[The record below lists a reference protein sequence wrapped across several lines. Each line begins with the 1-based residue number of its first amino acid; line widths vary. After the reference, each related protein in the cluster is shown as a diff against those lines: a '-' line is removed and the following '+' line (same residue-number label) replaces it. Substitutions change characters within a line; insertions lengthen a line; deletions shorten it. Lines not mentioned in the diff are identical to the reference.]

1 MTRLAVASMLA
12 IVALVLLAP
21 AAQAH
26 PLGNFTINRYTRIE
40 LAPESVRLFYVLDMA
55 EVPAFQEIRTIDT
68 NRNQVIDHD
77 EETAYLDGKVNEI
90 RRNVALTVDGAA
102 LTPEI
107 RAAALTFPPGIGG
120 LATLRVEAS
129 FEAHVEVRTDRSYTL
144 AYEDRN
150 YPDRLGWKE
159 VVARALDGI
168 SVEASSVP
176 ASDRSDELRSYPEGG
191 LNSPLDVRAATVTF
205 MRVPGA
211 VGVMPEAKADTNPAR
226 QSSDPL
232 GRLLRRENLTL
243 PVIGLAL
250 IVAAGIGGFHA
261 LTPGHGKTIM
271 AAYLLGTRGRA
282 RHVVMLG
289 ATVAVSHTVGVLAL
303 GGLAVYAANVIAPD
317 RVYPYLGLAA
327 GVIVLA
333 IGLRMLFVRLSGK
346 LGRRRKTSHPGQIGG
361 TRFAKAD
368 RVHPHEHPNGG
379 EEHLHEEQDEEHDH
393 EHTHDHAELAA
404 GPRSGVTWRT
414 LLAIGLA
421 DGAVP
426 SASALVV
433 WLAAISIDRVE
444 FGLVMVAAF
453 GIGMAAALTAVG
465 FLLVRGRTEFENRFV
480 ARSPMAQRLNHA
492 MPWLTAL
499 FVVGAG
505 LFLMVRAAGQS
516 GLF

>member
-1 MTRLAVASMLA
+1 MARLAFASILA

-21 AAQAH
+21 VAQAH

-68 NRNQVIDHD
+68 NRNQVIDRD
-77 EETAYLDGKVNEI
+77 EETAYLDVKVGEVL
-90 RRNVALTVDGAA
+90 RNLAISVDGAA
-102 LTPEI
+102 LAPEI
-107 RAAALTFPPGIGG
+107 QDRALTFPPGLGG
-120 LATLRVEAS
+120 LATLRIETS
-129 FEAHVEVRTDRSYTL
+129 FEARMDVRTGRSYTL

-150 YPDRLGWKE
+150 YADRLGWKE
-159 VVARALDGI
+159 VVARALDGVSI
-168 SVEASSVP
+168 EASSVP

-205 MRVPGA
+205 MRVLGA
-211 VGVMPEAKADTNPAR
+211 VGVMPDAKANTRPAK

-232 GRLLRRENLTL
+232 GRLLRRESLTL

-289 ATVAVSHTVGVLAL
+289 ATVAVSHTIGVLAL
-303 GGLAVYAANVIAPD
+303 GALAVYAANVIAPD

-333 IGLRMLFVRLSGK
+333 IGLRMLFARLVVP
-346 LGRRRKTSHPGQIGG
+346 RR
-361 TRFAKAD
+361 
-368 RVHPHEHPNGG
+368 HEHSHVGG
-379 EEHLHEEQDEEHDH
+379 HQHSEPDHEHSHDEHAHDH
-393 EHTHDHAELAA
+393 APAAEHTHDHAPVAA
-404 GPRSGVTWRT
+404 APRSGVTWRT

-465 FLLVRGRTEFENRFV
+465 FLLVRGRAAFENRFV
-480 ARSPMAQRLNHA
+480 VRSPMAHRLSHA

>member
-1 MTRLAVASMLA
+1 MTRLAVASALA
-12 IVALVLLAP
+12 VVAVAVLAH
-21 AAQAH
+21 AALAH

-40 LAPESVRLFYVLDMA
+40 LATDSVRLFYVLDMA
-55 EVPAFQEIRTIDT
+55 EVPAFQEIRAIDT
-68 NRNQVIDHD
+68 NRNQVIDPG
-77 EETAYLDGKVNEI
+77 EEAVFLDAKLNEI
-90 RRNVALTVDGAA
+90 RQSLAISVDGTA
-102 LTPEI
+102 LAPER
-107 RAAALTFPPGIGG
+107 RAAALTFPPGLGG

-129 FEAHVEVRTDRSYTL
+129 FEASIDARADRSYTL

-150 YPDRLGWKE
+150 YADRLGWKE
-159 VVARALDGI
+159 VVARALEGV

-191 LNSPLDVRAATVTF
+191 LDSPLDVRTATVTF
-205 MRVPGA
+205 KLVPGA
-211 VGVMPEAKADTNPAR
+211 HGTSPEAKAETNPANR
-226 QSSDPL
+226 ASDPL
-232 GRLLRRENLTL
+232 GRLLRRERLTL

-250 IVAAGIGGFHA
+250 VVAAGIGGFHA

-271 AAYLLGTRGRA
+271 AAYLIGTRGRA
-282 RHVVMLG
+282 RHALVLG
-289 ATVAVSHTVGVLAL
+289 TTVAVSHTIGVLAL
-303 GGLAVYAANVIAPD
+303 GALAVYAANVVAPD

-333 IGLRMLFVRLSGK
+333 IGVRMVITRLSAR
-346 LGRRRKTSHPGQIGG
+346 LGRDEHSH
-361 TRFAKAD
+361 D
-368 RVHPHEHPNGG
+368 G
-379 EEHLHEEQDEEHDH
+379 EGHDH
-393 EHTHDHAELAA
+393 SHTHDHVPVATA
-404 GPRSGVTWRT
+404 PRSGVTWRT

-426 SASALVV
+426 SASALIV

-444 FGLVMVAAF
+444 FGLLMVAAF
-453 GIGMAAALTAVG
+453 GVGMAAALTAVG
-465 FLLVRGRTEFENRFV
+465 FLLLRGRTEFEARFV
-480 ARSPMAQRLNHA
+480 ARYAVAQRLNGA